1 MNWRKIF
8 ERVIDLRFEHVV
20 HLVPHLGSGEVVA
33 GEVGVLTHGP
43 LHAVE
48 LGLVAGG
55 VHEEAHAAGEVGRS
69 VAGGAGQAGPP
80 GHSTLQH
87 RVGDHC
93 DLEDNQ
99 NDDS

>member
-1 MNWRKIF
+1 MKTGESVLCVRWDSAC
-8 ERVIDLRFEHVV
+8 DLVLPGHAL
-20 HLVPHLGSGEVVA
+20 HLALVP
-33 GEVGVLTHGP
+33 VGV
-43 LHAVE
+43 E
-48 LGLVAGG
+48 
-55 VHEEAHAAGEVGRS
+55 EEAHAAGEVGRS